1 MLELADIEFAY
12 GGSKAVAGCSFTVA
26 DGLATGL
33 IGPNGAG
40 KSTLIEVIAGGLAPD
55 CGRVVFNGVEIQ
67 GLGRAAVARAGII
80 RTFQT
85 TRELAH
91 LPVLENV
98 VVAAPDQLGESLFA
112 SLFLRRRW
120 AAQEAVLRE
129 RAEELLDWVGLSKLR
144 SEPAG
149 SLSGGQRRLLE
160 IARALMAQPKLLLLD
175 EPSAG
180 VYPAVR
186 QLIAERIRA
195 IVGQGITVLVIAHN
209 MAFLGEVA
217 DDVVVMAEG
226 RVLAR
231 GALEEVRR
239 DQLVV
244 AAYLGGG
251 QMRGTS

>member
-1 MLELADIEFAY
+1 MLEISEIEFSY

-40 KSTLIEVIAGGLAPD
+40 KTTLMEVIAGGLAPD
-55 CGRVVFNGVEIQ
+55 RGRIVFNGVELQ
-67 GLGRAAVARAGII
+67 GRGREAVARAGII
-80 RTFQT
+80 RTFQE
-85 TRELAH
+85 TRALAR

-98 VVAAPDQLGESLFA
+98 VVAAPGQLGETLFA

-120 AAQEAVLRE
+120 AAQERELRA
-129 RAEELLDWVGLSKLR
+129 RARELLEWVGLGRLQH
-144 SEPAG
+144 EPAG

-180 VYPAVR
+180 VFPTIR

-195 IVGQGITVLVIAHN
+195 IVAQGIPVLVIAHN
-209 MAFLGEVA
+209 MAFLSEVA

-231 GALEEVRR
+231 GALEDVRK
-239 DQLVV
+239 DQQVV